1 MGCYARRL
9 FYLLTNQNDYNIY
22 QRENLGKIPRGI
34 PPVAKHLGAGL
45 LHYKE
50 CNNYMQ
56 CRPTLIN
63 NYKLGHTKFAAGPF
77 MYDEQFYW
85 NCAVPWP
92 SLAISQKNLTE
103 TVLCPSFGLAPCL

>member
-1 MGCYARRL
+1 MGCYAGRL

-22 QRENLGKIPRGI
+22 QRENLGKIPGGI

-56 CRPTLIN
+56 CRPTLI
-63 NYKLGHTKFAAGPF
+63 KLG
-77 MYDEQFYW
+77 
-85 NCAVPWP
+85 
-92 SLAISQKNLTE
+92 LACMMNNFTG
-103 TVLCPSFGLAPCL
+103 TVLYPGHLWPFPRRT